1 MQTTKMNK
9 SSLITLLVGCS
20 VWFSCATDIMTGQIV
35 KEGRNLPAFQGIHLS
50 TSADVYLSQGNPQ
63 SVQIEADKAS
73 LEYIETEVK
82 GNSLI
87 VKTRDGQWRSL
98 GKVKVFITVQDISQI
113 DLSGSGNVVS
123 QTPIRSSDMKIEL
136 SGSGNVK
143 IATIEAPKIAVTITG
158 SGNVTLAG
166 TNDQAQLDATIT
178 GSGSIKADE
187 LSVGSA
193 GITITGS
200 GSARVH
206 VLKELETNITG
217 SGSVQYKGNPLINA
231 HSTGS
236 GKTTSL

>member
-9 SSLITLLVGCS
+9 SSLITLLVVGS
-20 VWFSCATDIMTGQIV
+20 VCFSCAIDTVTGQV
-35 KEGRNLPAFQGIHLS
+35 LKEERKLPAFQAIDLS
-50 TSADVYLSQGNPQ
+50 MSAEVYLSQGDPQ
-63 SVQIEADKAS
+63 SVQIETDKTS

-82 GNSLI
+82 GNSLV
-87 VKTRDGQWRSL
+87 VKTRDGHWRGL
-98 GKVKVFITVQDISQI
+98 GKVKVFITIAEI
-113 DLSGSGNVVS
+113 NRMGLSGSGNVVS
-123 QTPIRSSDMKIEL
+123 QTPIRSGDMRIEI

-143 IATIEAPKIAVTITG
+143 ITTLEAPKISVTITG

-166 TNDQAQLDATIT
+166 TNDQARLDATIT

-217 SGSVQYKGNPLINA
+217 SGNVQYKGNPLINA
-231 HSTGS
+231 RSTGS
-236 GKTTSL
+236 GKTTAL